1 MPFLEIQIKK
11 PSSPNSNTLRKT
23 PKDALISYLLSKAH
37 LIQIFQYYCPFII
50 IYLALLILN
59 FIYMNKKIVFLCFC
73 FCFFFIINILNLIV
87 RIHFPQNEYLS
98 INQLVYA
105 ILYYLNLTHHRLD
118 LKLKVRIFHK
128 CINIFQIFHLNFI

>member
-1 MPFLEIQIKK
+1 
-11 PSSPNSNTLRKT
+11 
-23 PKDALISYLLSKAH
+23 
-37 LIQIFQYYCPFII
+37 
-50 IYLALLILN
+50 
-59 FIYMNKKIVFLCFC
+59 MNKKIVFFMI
-73 FCFFFIINILNLIV
+73 FFFFYFFIINILNLIV